1 MSISDKHASDQ
12 NVKEQIDEMRA
23 KYPIFTAVLERIPD
37 MDLKEVVSVLVLVE
51 PVRSVLRTHAT
62 RLSFIGED
70 KELDQVIEQKISEL
84 KTKYAT
90 LAGILERIHKMDLKE
105 TAGGLLGID
114 AMESL
119 LKLKMLVIL
128 AS

>member
-1 MSISDKHASDQ
+1 MSISDKDASDQ
-12 NVKEQIDEMRA
+12 KVKEQANDMRT
-23 KYPIFTAVLERIPD
+23 KYPIFTAVLEKIPE

-62 RLSFIGED
+62 RLSFIGEN
-70 KELDQVIEQKISEL
+70 KELDQVIEQKLREL

-119 LKLKMLVIL
+119 LKLRMLVIL
-128 AS
+128 AF

>member
-1 MSISDKHASDQ
+1 MSDSDKDASDQ
-12 NVKEQIDEMRA
+12 KVKEQTNELRT
-23 KYPIFTAVLERIPD
+23 KYPIFTAVLERIPE
-37 MDLKEVVSVLVLVE
+37 MDLKEVVSVLVLVD
-51 PVRSVLRTHAT
+51 PVKSVLRTHAM

-70 KELDQVIEQKISEL
+70 KALDRMVEEKISEL
-84 KTKYAT
+84 KTKHAT

-119 LKLKMLVIL
+119 LKLRMLVIL

>member
-1 MSISDKHASDQ
+1 MSTSDKNASHQ
-12 NVKEQIDEMRA
+12 KVKEQTDELRT

-37 MDLKEVVSVLVLVE
+37 MDLKEVVTVLILVE
-51 PVRSVLRTHAT
+51 PVRSILRTHAT
-62 RLSFIGED
+62 RLTFIGENKGPD
-70 KELDQVIEQKISEL
+70 KFIEEKISEL
-84 KTKYAT
+84 KTNYPT
-90 LAGILERIHKMDLKE
+90 LGGILERIHKMDLKE
-105 TAGGLLGID
+105 TAAGLLAID

>member
-1 MSISDKHASDQ
+1 MSASDIDASDQ
-12 NVKEQIDEMRA
+12 KVKEQANDMRT
-23 KYPIFTAVLERIPD
+23 KYPIFTAVLEKIPE

-62 RLSFIGED
+62 RLSFIGEN
-70 KELDQVIEQKISEL
+70 KELDQVIEQKLREL

-119 LKLKMLVIL
+119 LKLRMLVIL
-128 AS
+128 SS

>member
-1 MSISDKHASDQ
+1 MYWLLVDP
-12 NVKEQIDEMRA
+12 VK
-23 KYPIFTAVLERIPD
+23 
-37 MDLKEVVSVLVLVE
+37 
-51 PVRSVLRTHAT
+51 SVLRTHAM

-70 KELDQVIEQKISEL
+70 KALDRMVEEKINEL
-84 KTKYAT
+84 KTKHAT
-90 LAGILERIHKMDLKE
+90 LAGILERIHKMDIKE

-119 LKLKMLVIL
+119 LKLRMLVIL

>member
-12 NVKEQIDEMRA
+12 KVKEQIDEMRA

>member
-1 MSISDKHASDQ
+1 MSTSDNNASDQ
-12 NVKEQIDEMRA
+12 KVKEQANDMRT
-23 KYPIFTAVLERIPD
+23 KYPIFTAVLEKIPE

-119 LKLKMLVIL
+119 LKLRMLVIL
-128 AS
+128 AF